1 MVNIL
6 DKVQPFEN
14 GFQEGKEEDV
24 KEVKVNLQIENKI
37 IQNDEKIYKDLIYLW
52 EEGKVVEGVLE
63 DYKVLIT

>member
-24 KEVKVNLQIENKI
+24 KEVKVNL
-37 IQNDEKIYKDLIYLW
+37 
-52 EEGKVVEGVLE
+52 
-63 DYKVLIT
+63 